1 MLKKP
6 AIPSNEPD
14 KKNIQAIRE
23 ALEVIMGRRGDKMAH
38 VSTIFTQN
46 DLRIKINQIIA
57 LLQDNPVVVDAGGIA
72 VTSGYTVATLPT
84 GRIGMRAYVTD
95 ATTPTYLGALT
106 GGGSVICP
114 IFFNGLAWVSA

>member
-72 VTSGYTVATLPT
+72 VTSGYMA
-84 GRIGMRAYVTD
+84 
-95 ATTPTYLGALT
+95 
-106 GGGSVICP
+106 
-114 IFFNGLAWVSA
+114 